1 MRVAKAD
8 NQQWASMHPDLARQ
22 ADAVIE
28 RQHKRPCVPPFAH
41 DKDFAFVP
49 PYRSDR
55 DKDRWWALFF
65 DALGTR
71 QVSVVTMFIRQLESL
86 VDQRWRDDWQQW
98 TADEEQMIAGFA
110 LIQSLKPRNIAEA
123 ALAAQL
129 YALHLTNMKLAR
141 GANRYQD
148 GDARTTAT
156 LARSIRAYGDGLMT
170 MRRLKGKGG
179 RSVQIIK
186 VQTHRHDHQHIHLE
200 GGSINGGRVHAKAAG
215 AIAELRSLS
224 RESADGEAV
233 SIPCREGQACLPDAR
248 RGKGNGRAKGSG

>member
-1 MRVAKAD
+1 MRMAKAEKPRAPTVK
-8 NQQWASMHPDLARQ
+8 QQWAAMHPDLARQ

-28 RQHKRPCVPPFAH
+28 RQHKRAFMPPMTH

-49 PYRSDR
+49 PYRSAL

-71 QVSVVTMFIRQLESL
+71 QMAVVTMFIRQLESL

-110 LIQSLKPRNIAEA
+110 LIQSLKPRNIAQA

-170 MRRLKGKGG
+170 MRKLKGKGA
-179 RSVQIIK
+179 RSVQVIK
-186 VQTHRHDHQHIHLE
+186 VQTHRHNHQHIHLE
-200 GGSINGGRVHAKAAG
+200 GSANNGGQAQAKAAG
-215 AIAELRSLS
+215 AIAPLRSLS
-224 RESADGEAV
+224 CEDASRPALPLPCGE
-233 SIPCREGQACLPDAR
+233 G
-248 RGKGNGRAKGSG
+248 

>member
-1 MRVAKAD
+1 
-8 NQQWASMHPDLARQ
+8 MHPDLARQ

-28 RQHKRPCVPPFAH
+28 RQHKRPFMPPMAH

-49 PYRSDR
+49 PYRSER

-71 QVSVVTMFIRQLESL
+71 QCAVVTMFIRQLESL
-86 VDQRWRDDWQQW
+86 VDQCWRDDWQQW

-129 YALHLTNMKLAR
+129 YALHLSNMRLAR

-170 MRRLKGKGG
+170 MRKLKGKGA
-179 RSVQIIK
+179 RSVQVIK
-186 VQTHRHDHQHIHLE
+186 VQTHRHNHQHIHLE
-200 GGSINGGRVHAKAAG
+200 GGFNNGGQAQAKAAD

-224 RESADGEAV
+224 GEGEV
-233 SIPCREGQACLPDAR
+233 G
-248 RGKGNGRAKGSG
+248 